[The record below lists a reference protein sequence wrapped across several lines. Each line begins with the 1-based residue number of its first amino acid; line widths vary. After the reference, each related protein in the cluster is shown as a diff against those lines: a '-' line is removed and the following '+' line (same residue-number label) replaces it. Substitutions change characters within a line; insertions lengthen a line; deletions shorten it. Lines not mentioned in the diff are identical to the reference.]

1 MFKTPFR
8 FLWAL
13 ISSLVL
19 LASAQAQVAQ
29 SPLLTRS
36 SNVAPNLVL
45 MFDDSLSMDNDYMYQ
60 FGTTTGVSGY
70 AAMDSTRQPFSPD
83 LNQMYYDPRETFAL
97 RVNADGTNMPAGTAA
112 NSITFK
118 MYFYTSATWPYTS
131 ASVGAAASYGNPYS
145 PPTTTLA
152 ITTGTVTYP
161 QLASSATTAYPK
173 FKNRTDCAAATFCT
187 WAEERQNYANW
198 KLYHSTRAE
207 LARTGFG
214 VALKNVQPNFRLGW
228 GTLSNTSSLD
238 AGVSTFNT
246 ATKNSFYDWL
256 YGSNTAPQLAGTP
269 NRQAIDNVGKYYS
282 RTDSDGPWGTT
293 PRAESKNFTT
303 PSSISS
309 TEALGKH
316 ASCRRSNVLLVTD
329 GYWNGNSGS
338 VGNQD
343 GTDGA
348 IIPNH
353 LPGGISI
360 KYKAQAP
367 YSDGE
372 SDTLADTAMKYWKID
387 LHPGQNNNKVPVID
401 ASVDPAYWQHMTF
414 YGIGLGVYGKLTQNT
429 TTLAQLSVKTG
440 ATVTWPT
447 GTLSDKPEAIDDM
460 WHAAINTGGKF
471 LNAGSATGLS
481 SAINEMLASVTRTPS
496 SQSGVAISTGSLT
509 DGTRKFI
516 PRYETGSWTG
526 NVIARNLNKD
536 TGTEI
541 STAWQ
546 VVGQSTTGGTTVT
559 FSGIP
564 NFATRTIVVGSGTS
578 TINFTNTLAITS
590 QFPAG
595 TANLGALVNYLRGD
609 QSNEG
614 DKGLQYRTR
623 ETLLGDIVNSSPAFV
638 KASVDL
644 KYENLPVAA
653 TEGTTY
659 RAHVAAKAARSEGA
673 VYVGAND
680 GMLHVFRE
688 GVGATAVDG
697 GKETFAYI
705 PNAVLSKLP
714 ELASKAYDHKYY
726 VDGPNVETDAFVGGS
741 WKNLVVGTTGAGA
754 KAVYALN
761 VPAADPKS
769 PSLLWEISSTSPGF
783 ASLGHV
789 LSDVQTGRT
798 PSGHWVAMFG
808 NGYDST
814 GGTASLFVVNLAT
827 GALLKQIT
835 VDSSV
840 GSNGLGALRL
850 VRDANRQIVGAYAG
864 DLKGKMWKFDLS
876 GTTLADWRIGLNG
889 QPLLDVGVNQPITA
903 APAIIPH
910 PTTTG
915 FVVSFATGKFFETTD
930 VDTTK
935 TQAVYGVLDNI
946 PFGSP
951 TQAMTAVGMSNL
963 VVQTISSAGTQTRT
977 VTNTTDLTQ
986 STTSVGFFSVSTNPV
1001 TYTASVRG
1009 WRIDLPNTGQ
1019 RNVYPV
1025 EKLANRY
1032 LVVDTISPAN
1042 VGSDACVQGSN
1053 GAGWLYFIDGVTGS
1067 GPGSPV
1073 IDVNGDGKID
1083 GQDSA
1088 SVDTNG
1094 DGVIDS
1100 KDGVPSGLT
1109 TTADGRN
1116 LVVINESATSRR
1128 TNGSGVVDPLDLGNT
1143 ADGDAGDG
1151 GGEQTTYCI
1160 FGGGTGDCTAA
1171 RLTCLQINKENPQKC
1186 IKPIPIIGG
1195 VKSREWRQLF
1205 MR

>member
-1 MFKTPFR
+1 MFKTPLR

-60 FGTTTGVSGY
+60 FGTSTGVSGY

-83 LNQMYYDPRETFAL
+83 LNQMYYDPRETFAP
-97 RVNADGTNMPAGTAA
+97 RVKADGTNMPAGTAA
-112 NSITFK
+112 SSITFK

-131 ASVGAAASYGNPYS
+131 ASVSAAASYGNPYS
-145 PPTTTLA
+145 PPTTSLA
-152 ITTGTVTYP
+152 ITTATATVGTATYP
-161 QLASSATTAYPK
+161 QLASSATAIYPK

-214 VALKNVQPNFRLGW
+214 AALKNVQPNFRLGW

-256 YGSNTAPQLAGTP
+256 YGSDTKPQLAGTP

-282 RTDSDGPWGTT
+282 RTDSDGPWGTN
-293 PRAESKNFTT
+293 PRAASKNFTT

-329 GYWNGNSGS
+329 GYWNGDSGS
-338 VGNQD
+338 VGNED
-343 GTDGA
+343 GEDGPTT
-348 IIPNH
+348 IINH
-353 LPGGISI
+353 LPGGVSF
-360 KYKAQAP
+360 KYKAEAP
-367 YSDGE
+367 YKDGV
-372 SDTLADTAMKYWKID
+372 SNTLADTAMKYWKKD
-387 LHPGQNNNKVPVID
+387 LHPNDNKVPVID
-401 ASVDPAYWQHMTF
+401 ASVDRAFWQHMTF
-414 YGIGLGVYGKLTQNT
+414 YGIGLGVYGNLTQNT
-429 TTLAQLSVKTG
+429 TTLAALKTG
-440 ATVTWPT
+440 AQVWPT
-447 GTLSDKPEAIDDM
+447 GTLENDPKAIDDM

-496 SQSGVAISTGSLT
+496 SQSGVAISNGSLKT
-509 DGTRKFI
+509 DTRKFT

-526 NVIARNLNKD
+526 NVIARNLDKD

-559 FSGIP
+559 FNGIP
-564 NFATRTIVVGSGTS
+564 NHAIRTIVVGNGTS
-578 TINFTNTLAITS
+578 TVNFANTTDITS

-595 TANLGALVNYLRGD
+595 TTNLNELVNYLRGD

-638 KASVDL
+638 KTSIDL
-644 KYENLPVAA
+644 KYENLPAAA

-705 PNAVLSKLP
+705 PKAVLSKLP
-714 ELASKAYDHKYY
+714 ELASKGYEHKFY
-726 VDGPNVETDAFVGGS
+726 VDGPNVETDAYVGGN
-741 WKNLVVGTTGAGA
+741 WKNLVLGTTGAGA
-754 KAVYALN
+754 KSVYALD
-761 VPAADPKS
+761 VPAANPKS

-814 GGTASLFVVNLAT
+814 GGAASLFVVNLAT

-835 VDSSV
+835 VESTTTT
-840 GSNGLGALRL
+840 NGLGALRL

-864 DLKGKMWKFDLS
+864 DLKGKMWKFDFS
-876 GTTLADWRIGLNG
+876 GTTLADWRLGLNG

-903 APAIIPH
+903 APAVIPH
-910 PTTTG
+910 PTTAG
-915 FVVSFATGKFFETTD
+915 FVITFATGKFFETTD
-930 VDTTK
+930 VDSSK
-935 TQAVYGVLDNI
+935 TQAIYGVLDNI

-963 VVQTISSAGTQTRT
+963 VVQTISSAGSKPRT
-977 VTNTTDLTQ
+977 VTNTDLTQ
-986 STTSVGFFSVSTNPV
+986 STTSVGYFTISSNPV
-1001 TYTASVRG
+1001 TYSASVRG
-1009 WRIDLPNTGQ
+1009 WRIDLTETGQ

-1042 VGSDACVQGSN
+1042 VDSGDTCVQGTN

-1067 GPGSPV
+1067 GPSEPV
-1073 IDVNGDGKID
+1073 IDTDGDGQID
-1083 GQDSA
+1083 A
-1088 SVDTNG
+1088 
-1094 DGVIDS
+1094 
-1100 KDGVPSGLT
+1100 KDGTSSGLT
-1109 TTADGRN
+1109 VKADGRN

-1128 TNGSGVVDPLDLGNT
+1128 TNASGVVDTTSGTQGNT
-1143 ADGDAGDG
+1143 ADGDGGDG
-1151 GGEQTTYCI
+1151 GGAQTTYCI
-1160 FGGGTGDCTAA
+1160 FGGGTGDCTKA
-1171 RLTCLQINKENPQKC
+1171 RLTCTLLGNCPP
-1186 IKPIPIIGG
+1186 PIVIGG
-1195 VKSREWRQLF
+1195 PGGIKSREWRQLF